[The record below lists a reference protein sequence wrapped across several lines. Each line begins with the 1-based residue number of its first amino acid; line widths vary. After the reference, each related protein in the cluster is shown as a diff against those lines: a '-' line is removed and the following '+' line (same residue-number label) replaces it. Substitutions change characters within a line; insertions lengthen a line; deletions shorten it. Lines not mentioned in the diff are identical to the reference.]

1 VSRAISGVLP
11 RSLGIKP
18 IAEFPELV
26 LPAKQARSRL
36 TRDRLLAAG
45 RELLDRGA
53 FEATSIADIA
63 RDAGCSVGAFYQ
75 RFADKEAFFTVVVE
89 TVLADIAADAK
100 RFATAEAFAQAS
112 LEIALAKCVSYWA
125 ETFRRY
131 RGFLRTVVKKTLHT
145 QKTWDPVRKMGLV
158 SVEPFIVLLEAKWGE
173 PASGPFYYR
182 AVAGFQIVFGVM
194 LNASLHRT
202 VLLNLDSDELVA
214 WANEILRHCLFDELP
229 AALLEHDPGPANLN
243 T

>member
-1 VSRAISGVLP
+1 MSRAISGVLP

-75 RFADKEAFFTVVVE
+75 RLADKEAFFTVVVE
-89 TVLADIAADAK
+89 TVLADIAADAQ
-100 RFATAEAFAQAS
+100 RFATAESVAQAS
-112 LEIALAKCVSYWA
+112 PEIALAQCVGYWV

-131 RGFLRTVVKKTLHT
+131 RGLFRTVLKKTLHSE
-145 QKTWDPVRKMGLV
+145 KTWDPVREMGLV
-158 SVEPFIVLLEAKWGE
+158 SVEPFIAMLAAKWGKVDGD
-173 PASGPFYYR
+173 AFHYR

-202 VLLNLDSDELVA
+202 VLLNLDSGELVA

-229 AALLEHDPGPANLN
+229 AVLLEHGPGRANLN

>member
-1 VSRAISGVLP
+1 M
-11 RSLGIKP
+11 
-18 IAEFPELV
+18 V
-26 LPAKQARSRL
+26 LPAKQARSRV

-45 RELLDRGA
+45 RELLNRGA

-63 RDAGCSVGAFYQ
+63 RDAGCSIGAFYQ
-75 RFADKEAFFTVVVE
+75 RFADKEAFFTIVVE
-89 TVLADIAADAK
+89 TVLADIAAEVK
-100 RFATAEAFAQAS
+100 RVATTEAFAQAS
-112 LEIALAKCVSYWA
+112 RETALAECLRYWV
-125 ETFRRY
+125 EIFRRY
-131 RGFLRTVVKKTLHT
+131 RGFLRTVMKKTLHT
-145 QKTWDPVRKMGLV
+145 QTTWDPVREMGLA
-158 SVEPFIVLLEAKWGE
+158 SIEPIIAMLVATWGE
-173 PASGPFYYR
+173 PAGGSFYYR

-229 AALLEHDPGPANLN
+229 AALLEHDPGRANLN